1 MGQRTARMAG
11 IPMNTLH
18 PSLPWR
24 HHLREILRL
33 GVPLVGNNLA
43 LAAMGTVDTLMS
55 GRLGS
60 RSLAAVA
67 VGVSFYNLFLF
78 AAVGVMMAVSPL
90 IAHAR
95 GGSRHGEVV
104 LYSRQALWLALR
116 KAKAW
121 VINFW
126 RISARPMP
134 LPMWCAALKTT
145 M

>member
-1 MGQRTARMAG
+1 MLMAHL
-11 IPMNTLH
+11 PMNTLH
-18 PSLPWR
+18 SSLPWR

-78 AAVGVMMAVSPL
+78 AAVGVMMAVLMGVRDPQVLARACDLGVAMQLSNIARDVGEDARAGRIYIPLKSNLISFKL
-90 IAHAR
+90 IA
-95 GGSRHGEVV
+95 
-104 LYSRQALWLALR
+104 
-116 KAKAW
+116 
-121 VINFW
+121 
-126 RISARPMP
+126 
-134 LPMWCAALKTT
+134 
-145 M
+145 

>member
-1 MGQRTARMAG
+1 
-11 IPMNTLH
+11 MNTLH
-18 PSLPWR
+18 SSLPWR

-43 LAAMGTVDTLMS
+43 LAAMGTADTLMS

-104 LYSRQALWLALR
+104 L
-116 KAKAW
+116 
-121 VINFW
+121 
-126 RISARPMP
+126 
-134 LPMWCAALKTT
+134 
-145 M
+145 